1 VLKEVVEG
9 KRPLGLILLLFLKS
23 KKELLTGK
31 NGSNKLKQRKYF
43 KTSSTNK
50 GIKDPLKKRN
60 LIAARK
66 SLRLLLNESGQEE
79 LAAWIKSYT
88 AKNEYAFGSN
98 YILNLMITY
107 IQ

>member
-1 VLKEVVEG
+1 VAQT
-9 KRPLGLILLLFLKS
+9 S
-23 KKELLTGK
+23 
-31 NGSNKLKQRKYF
+31 SNKENILKQVAQI
-43 KTSSTNK
+43 K

-88 AKNEYAFGSN
+88 AKRIRMAVI

>member
-1 VLKEVVEG
+1 L
-9 KRPLGLILLLFLKS
+9 
-23 KKELLTGK
+23 KKE
-31 NGSNKLKQRKYF
+31 
-43 KTSSTNK
+43 
-50 GIKDPLKKRN
+50 I

-66 SLRLLLNESGQEE
+66 SLLLNESGQEE

-88 AKNEYAFGSN
+88 AKNEYAFAVI